1 MLVKS
6 FGRIND
12 LFSLTNVQCMCKQKL
27 SRILVVQVSWTALQ
41 PQFMEQYFSIS
52 QFTDTRNGRS
62 RRHKNKSPPPLSSPP
77 YTNPLHQPIS
87 NWNAAETTWFISSAL
102 CIFNHSLRFLRWR
115 KKILRTHEW
124 RKGKGATAAET
135 LAFNLRLQ
143 CDSAA
148 STDKKMIESRSSND
162 MKPTIDPNGKITLCI
177 LVMLAC
183 ATDETK
189 LW

>member
-12 LFSLTNVQCMCKQKL
+12 LFSLTDVQCMCKQKL

-41 PQFMEQYFSIS
+41 SQFMEQYFSIS

-62 RRHKNKSPPPLSSPP
+62 RRHKNKFPPPTLSVVLLTPTH
-77 YTNPLHQPIS
+77 YINPSLTEMLLRLHDSFPVLS
-87 NWNAAETTWFISSAL
+87 VSSIIA
-102 CIFNHSLRFLRWR
+102 CIFLRWR

-124 RKGKGATAAET
+124 RKGKGGTAAET

-143 CDSAA
+143 CINVTALHQL
-148 STDKKMIESRSSND
+148 TKKWLKADHLTTWNQQ
-162 MKPTIDPNGKITLCI
+162 
-177 LVMLAC
+177 
-183 ATDETK
+183 
-189 LW
+189 

>member
-12 LFSLTNVQCMCKQKL
+12 LFSLTDVQCMCKQKL

-41 PQFMEQYFSIS
+41 SQFMEQYFSIS

-62 RRHKNKSPPPLSSPP
+62 RHHKDKSPPPLSSPP

-87 NWNAAETTWFISSAL
+87 NWNAAETTWFISSSL
-102 CIFNHSLRFLRWR
+102 CIFNHSLCFLRWR

-143 CDSAA
+143 CINVTALHQL
-148 STDKKMIESRSSND
+148 TKKWLKADHLTTWNQQ
-162 MKPTIDPNGKITLCI
+162 
-177 LVMLAC
+177 
-183 ATDETK
+183 
-189 LW
+189 

>member
-12 LFSLTNVQCMCKQKL
+12 LFSLTDVQCMCKQKL

-41 PQFMEQYFSIS
+41 SQFMEQYFSIS

-87 NWNAAETTWFISSAL
+87 NWNAAETTWFISSSL
-102 CIFNHSLRFLRWR
+102 CIFNHSLRFFKVKEENLEDTRV
-115 KKILRTHEW
+115 E
-124 RKGKGATAAET
+124 KGKGATAAET
-135 LAFNLRLQ
+135 LAFNLLRT
-143 CDSAA
+143 A
-148 STDKKMIESRSSND
+148 MY
-162 MKPTIDPNGKITLCI
+162 
-177 LVMLAC
+177 
-183 ATDETK
+183 
-189 LW
+189 

>member
-12 LFSLTNVQCMCKQKL
+12 LFSLTDVQCMCKQKL

-41 PQFMEQYFSIS
+41 SQFMEQYFSIS
-52 QFTDTRNGRS
+52 QFTDTKNGR
-62 RRHKNKSPPPLSSPP
+62 
-77 YTNPLHQPIS
+77 
-87 NWNAAETTWFISSAL
+87 
-102 CIFNHSLRFLRWR
+102 
-115 KKILRTHEW
+115 
-124 RKGKGATAAET
+124 
-135 LAFNLRLQ
+135 
-143 CDSAA
+143 
-148 STDKKMIESRSSND
+148 STDKKLIESRSSND
-162 MKPTIDPNGKITLCI
+162 MKPTIDPNGKITFYI